1 MAANNSD
8 SGAPTVG
15 RVALVTGATSGIG
28 RQVAI
33 GLAARG
39 ATTVL
44 IGRGE
49 ERTSRIAAEIAR
61 QTGNPSV
68 ESLPVADLALL
79 SEMRHLAD
87 EVLRRY
93 PQVHILVNNAA
104 AFFAKREVT
113 ADGLERTFALN
124 VMAPFVLTSLLTGRL
139 RESAPAR
146 VVQVASRAHKGYEAT
161 LEDLQSSAGYRGFQ
175 VYGRSKLEL
184 ILLTREFARRLQGSG
199 VTVNAVHP
207 GWVRSGFAKNS
218 GGVFAF
224 GLRSVGLLMGRSE
237 WKGAQTPL
245 FVAIDPSV
253 APISGEYFSNRR
265 ISRSSGPSRD
275 MVTARRLFAVCAELS
290 GVPELPDPASK
301 LVT

>member
-1 MAANNSD
+1 MPTYSLE
-8 SGAPTVG
+8 SGAPMVG

-33 GLAARG
+33 GLATMG

-61 QTGNPSV
+61 QTGNPRV
-68 ESLPVADLALL
+68 ESLPVADLALR
-79 SEMRHLAD
+79 SEMRHVAD

-93 PQVHILVNNAA
+93 PQVHVLVNNAA

-124 VMAPFVLTSLLTGRL
+124 VLAPFVLTSLLAGRL
-139 RESAPAR
+139 QASAPAR

-161 LEDLQSSAGYRGFQ
+161 LDDLQSSARYRGFQ

-207 GWVRSGFAKNS
+207 GWVHSGFAKNS
-218 GGVFAF
+218 GGVFAL
-224 GLRSVGLLMGRSE
+224 GLRCVGLFLGRSE

-245 FVAIDPSV
+245 FVATDPSI
-253 APISGEYFSNRR
+253 AHISGEYFSNRR
-265 ISRSSGPSRD
+265 ISRSSGPSHD
-275 MVTARRLFAVCAELS
+275 MVTARRLFSVCAELA
-290 GVPELPDPASK
+290 GILELPDSVSK
-301 LVT
+301 PVT